1 MSTSIAKLLAFA
13 LWADGKIT
21 ESELLSLKPLLNKYN
36 IDEQLMQTEINLL
49 LDGEEIDSIEEI
61 DLDIDLEQCKIE
73 DVDEFDI
80 LHDIAKVI
88 IADKVIDMAEIDVMH
103 TIGNALQVDPQ
114 MVTAAI
120 VQAIDESKVAITIKE
135 ED

>member
-13 LWADGKIT
+13 LWADAKIT
-21 ESELLSLKPLLNKYN
+21 ESELESLKPILNKYN
-36 IDEQLMQTEINLL
+36 IDNQLMQTEINLL
-49 LDGEEIDSIEEI
+49 LDGEEIDSIEEVDI
-61 DLDIDLEQCKIE
+61 DIDLGQCQIE
-73 DVDEFDI
+73 DIDEFD
-80 LHDIAKVI
+80 LLYDIAKII
-88 IADKVIDMAEIDVMH
+88 IADKVLDMTEIDVMH
-103 TIGNALQVDPQ
+103 TIGSALQVDPQ